1 MVAFVNPAV
10 LRKMVVQGGAMG
22 ISEMTEV
29 SAIWHSCCSQVSVVF
44 YKHHKATYVG
54 PARSPCVEAAQCSTA
69 KVNGESGLT
78 FVEIAV
84 SVALLGVVFA
94 TVLGTLIILN
104 KNASSTRLMTNV
116 REIVQR
122 NIETAVGV
130 PFTTSN
136 IPSVLAITPASGQ
149 AWDEGVAGNNPVT
162 IYASRDG
169 SMKVTG
175 TLLRIV
181 TAQANSL
188 SADIRRVT
196 FRLSYT
202 TVRPES
208 ELRINND

>member
-1 MVAFVNPAV
+1 MGGG
-10 LRKMVVQGGAMG
+10 RRVVG
-22 ISEMTEV
+22 SFEMTEGY
-29 SAIWHSCCSQVSVVF
+29 AIWHRCCFQVSVVF
-44 YKHHKATYVG
+44 YNYHKITASGFPPAEAEHCSVANKH
-54 PARSPCVEAAQCSTA
+54 R
-69 KVNGESGLT
+69 ESGLT

-94 TVLGTLIILN
+94 TVLGTLIVLN
-104 KNASSTRLMTNV
+104 RNASSTRLMTNV

-136 IPSVLAITPASGQ
+136 IPSVLAITPAGGQ

-162 IYASRDG
+162 IYTSRDG
-169 SMKVTG
+169 TMKVTG

-181 TAQANSL
+181 TAEANSL

-202 TVRPES
+202 IYGRNLS
-208 ELRINND
+208 YELTTIRAKDQ